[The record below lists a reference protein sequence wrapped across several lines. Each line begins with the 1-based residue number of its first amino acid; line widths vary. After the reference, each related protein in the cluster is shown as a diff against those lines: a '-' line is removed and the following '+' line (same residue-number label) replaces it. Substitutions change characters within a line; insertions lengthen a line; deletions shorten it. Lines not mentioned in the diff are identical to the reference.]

1 MDTYKLPSID
11 VLPWITALVFTTN
24 EVPLKDAVWEPLAIN
39 GATTDGTFT
48 KPLPSPTKLPKNE
61 PLNEPERSAIPLNE
75 DVISF
80 NTIFCANP
88 LLPSLSVIKIAGLD
102 SKDAENEGTPKFG
115 STWDKS
121 TNSYLSDV
129 TFLGPFNR
137 TLPLN
142 RLLIAI
148 STF

>member
-1 MDTYKLPSID
+1 M
-11 VLPWITALVFTTN
+11 FTTK
-24 EVPLKDAVWEPLAIN
+24 ELSIKDAVCEPLAIN
-39 GATTDGTFT
+39 GATTDGTLI
-48 KPLPSPTKLPKNE
+48 KPLPSPTKE

-80 NTIFCANP
+80 NTIFWANP
-88 LLPSLSVIKIAGLD
+88 LLPSLSVTNIAGLE

>member
-1 MDTYKLPSID
+1 MFNP
-11 VLPWITALVFTTN
+11 VL
-24 EVPLKDAVWEPLAIN
+24 EKDADCEPDIIRVASGRFIN
-39 GATTDGTFT
+39 
-48 KPLPSPTKLPKNE
+48 PLPSPTNE
-61 PLNEPERSAIPLNE
+61 PVKELVTEVKTNVLAK
-75 DVISF
+75 
-80 NTIFCANP
+80 P
-88 LLPSLSVIKIAGLD
+88 LLPSLSETKIAGFV
-102 SKDAENEGTPKFG
+102 SNEAENEGIPKFG